1 MRSRVALGCLLA
13 LLVLF
18 AGCAGRE
25 SQAGAACP
33 RGAPPDYVL
42 TFQSSPPSRD
52 DSESVE
58 DLSRQGE
65 LGFGRLALGLT
76 EVQLSLSMDY
86 NYRVAPAL
94 AGGVCIDPV
103 RVTYRLAYA
112 KRVVHVA
119 REFDHEPCL
128 HGEILAHEM
137 RHVALDDQLLTEKR
151 SELLAEL
158 PARLDGASGIWGKD
172 AAEANRL
179 LLSRLRDAGEAMV
192 AELKALR
199 MAEHARQI
207 DTPEEQLRMGRVCN
221 GRVRELFPAAS

>member
-1 MRSRVALGCLLA
+1 MRSFMAFGCLLA
-13 LLVLF
+13 LLVPF

-25 SQAGAACP
+25 SQDGNACP
-33 RGAPPDYVL
+33 RGAPPDYAL

-76 EVQLSLSMDY
+76 EVQLSLSMSY
-86 NYRVAPAL
+86 NYRVTSAL
-94 AGGVCIDPV
+94 GDGVCIDPV
-103 RVTYRLAYA
+103 RVTYHLAYA

-151 SELLAEL
+151 AELLAEL
-158 PARLDGASGIWGKD
+158 PARLDGVSGVWGKD
-172 AAEANRL
+172 AAEANRR
-179 LLSRLRDAGEAMV
+179 LLSRLQDAGEAMM

-199 MAEHARQI
+199 TAEHAHQI
-207 DTPEEQLRMGRVCN
+207 DTPEEQLRIGQVCN
-221 GRVRELFPAAS
+221 GRARELFPAAS